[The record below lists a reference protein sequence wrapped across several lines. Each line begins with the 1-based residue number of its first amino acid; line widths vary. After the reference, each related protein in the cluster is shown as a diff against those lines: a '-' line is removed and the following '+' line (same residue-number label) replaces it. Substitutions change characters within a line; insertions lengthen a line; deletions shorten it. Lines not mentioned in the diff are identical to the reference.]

1 MISIS
6 TVLTILFIFLFLVGI
21 GLHALIAPDLHNYK
35 KMKRDR
41 SNIKLLYDD
50 KTFSFIGDD
59 EEGIQG
65 LKDAGFIVTK
75 TNKDGE

>member
-6 TVLTILFIFLFLVGI
+6 TALTIFFIFLFLVGI
-21 GLHALIAPDLHNYK
+21 ALHALIAPDLIDYK
-35 KMKRDR
+35 KMKEDR

-50 KTFSFIGDD
+50 YILIFISDD

-75 TNKDGE
+75 TDKDGK